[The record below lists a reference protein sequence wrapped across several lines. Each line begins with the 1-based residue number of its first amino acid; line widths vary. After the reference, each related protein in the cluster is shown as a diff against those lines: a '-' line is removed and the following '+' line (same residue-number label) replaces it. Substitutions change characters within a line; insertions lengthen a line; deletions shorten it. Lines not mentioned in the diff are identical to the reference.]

1 MAGDSTTTIVMVL
14 VLVIILCS
22 SCSSSVT
29 VLANENPSFG
39 GSFLDFLRGDWYNN
53 IFGYPVAPPGEYE
66 NEGEG
71 VDAGG
76 NGGDNE
82 DDGDKDNDKDRS
94 KPKDNCV
101 YLYKN
106 KNGKKY
112 LISKCTS
119 STKTYKGSNVEEVS
133 SIKVGK
139 DLTVYVYDKDN
150 KKKMYKGNKNKTYN
164 LSSKWDNKT
173 KKLVLKHKD
182 GGGSS
187 GGGGSSKGENS
198 GGSDSCSSKI
208 CLYEHRDYG
217 GKYLGFNG
225 EDRIYDFRNNS
236 HMKGKISSMKIDG
249 GHELT
254 AYMKPRYSGDK
265 KTFSGNTHWI
275 GNTWNDNINSFV
287 IYKKGESPNNVFK
300 NPPTQ
305 GSSQNTSSND
315 ISNNQLTKQQICD
328 KYGRKAPPH
337 GRCKG
342 STHFCGRCVNY
353 DDRQK
358 IVDELWEHGYSYGSW
373 TPSSQQQTTV
383 TNTSN
388 GSLPQDRPKGIP
400 SRNR

>member
-1 MAGDSTTTIVMVL
+1 MADSTTTIVMVL

-76 NGGDNE
+76 NE

-119 STKTYKGSNVEEVS
+119 STKTYNGSNVEEVS

-164 LSSKWDNKT
+164 LPSKWNDNT
-173 KKLVLKHKD
+173 RKLVLKHKD
-182 GGGSS
+182 GGSSS
-187 GGGGSSKGENS
+187 GGSSEGSSGGSSKGENS

-217 GKYLGFNG
+217 GKYLGFDG

-249 GHELT
+249 EYQLR
-254 AYMKPRYSGDK
+254 AYTKPKYSGTPK
-265 KTFSGNTHWI
+265 VFTGNTHWI
-275 GNTWNDNINSFV
+275 GNTWNDKINSF
-287 IYKKGESPNNVFK
+287 IIQKKSGEDSGGGSGGGQCNPLPFGPDTSTQRTEYKTRDQLSDGSWACVKPYVDTGCDWGDGGNERKHCAVKQKRGECIRRKTIGHGVSAK
-300 NPPTQ
+300 
-305 GSSQNTSSND
+305 
-315 ISNNQLTKQQICD
+315 QICTEYD
-328 KYGRKAPPH
+328 W
-337 GRCKG
+337 
-342 STHFCGRCVNY
+342 VNA
-353 DDRQK
+353 
-358 IVDELWEHGYSYGSW
+358 
-373 TPSSQQQTTV
+373 
-383 TNTSN
+383 
-388 GSLPQDRPKGIP
+388 
-400 SRNR
+400 

>member
-22 SCSSSVT
+22 SCSSSVA

-76 NGGDNE
+76 NGSGDNE

-164 LSSKWDNKT
+164 LPSKWNDNT
-173 KKLVLKHKD
+173 RKLVLKHKD

-187 GGGGSSKGENS
+187 GGGGSNSGTNGGSSGGNTNS
-198 GGSDSCSSKI
+198 GGVSSTGKTSSGSCTSNVCMYSTLSFGGNYIGFDGESRVYNFNDIKNKGVSKI
-208 CLYEHRDYG
+208 Y
-217 GKYLGFNG
+217 
-225 EDRIYDFRNNS
+225 
-236 HMKGKISSMKIDG
+236 SMKIDDDYQVAAYTEPKYNGTKKILTGEKRMLDIPLSRTGVGSFIIQKKNNGDSGTG
-249 GHELT
+249 GCNPYPFGNDT
-254 AYMKPRYSGDK
+254 DKVKTIWKDRDFIDGKWQCPSPWYDTRCGSGDGDNELK
-265 KTFSGNTHWI
+265 QCARKQKHSCNT
-275 GNTWNDNINSFV
+275 T
-287 IYKKGESPNNVFK
+287 
-300 NPPTQ
+300 
-305 GSSQNTSSND
+305 
-315 ISNNQLTKQQICD
+315 
-328 KYGRKAPPH
+328 
-337 GRCKG
+337 CKG
-342 STHFCGRCVNY
+342 SGPRKTCNEVCRWANA
-353 DDRQK
+353 
-358 IVDELWEHGYSYGSW
+358 
-373 TPSSQQQTTV
+373 
-383 TNTSN
+383 
-388 GSLPQDRPKGIP
+388 
-400 SRNR
+400 